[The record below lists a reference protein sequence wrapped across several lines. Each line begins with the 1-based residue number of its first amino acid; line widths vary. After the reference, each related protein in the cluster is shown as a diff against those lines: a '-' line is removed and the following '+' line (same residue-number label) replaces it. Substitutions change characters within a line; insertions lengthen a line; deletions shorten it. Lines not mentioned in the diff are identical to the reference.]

1 MKIFLKPISFSSRDV
16 STESLICE
24 NERVVLQ
31 TCFCTTRSVEIEQLS
46 GAFCSVKFLAQQKAR
61 KFVWKSNL
69 QRKKG
74 ISISGTEVRR
84 HLSGEI
90 FLLFQASQIFPK
102 FLSNLVQYNS
112 LGHSK
117 LPFFKFLRQL
127 PENFCYL
134 RPWRNVSG
142 EKFCGKIFSAY
153 RDILNLPNF
162 VALSEEKTP
171 QEVMKKRNVLPRY
184 PIWRECGR
192 LNTQEGSEAFNLAE
206 KKTFL
211 IRNSVNVEITSSIL
225 ARWPNQGSKA
235 KNATCAL
242 SIHIHAQA
250 NNRHQDKREKEAWA
264 WAISFRENRFDF
276 RGNPLQF

>member
-1 MKIFLKPISFSSRDV
+1 M
-16 STESLICE
+16 
-24 NERVVLQ
+24 
-31 TCFCTTRSVEIEQLS
+31 
-46 GAFCSVKFLAQQKAR
+46 
-61 KFVWKSNL
+61 
-69 QRKKG
+69 
-74 ISISGTEVRR
+74 SGTEVKTAFIRNF
-84 HLSGEI
+84 

-153 RDILNLPNF
+153 RDIPNLPNF

-171 QEVMKKRNVLPRY
+171 QEVMKMRNLLPRD
-184 PIWRECGR
+184 PIWKESGQ

-211 IRNSVNVEITSSIL
+211 IRKSVNVEITSNIL
-225 ARWPNQGSKA
+225 ARWTIQGSKA
-235 KNATCAL
+235 KTQQLHCQFKFLLKQTSGTETN
-242 SIHIHAQA
+242 
-250 NNRHQDKREKEAWA
+250 EKKAWA
-264 WAISFRENRFDF
+264 WANSFRGNRLDF
-276 RGNPLQF
+276 RGNPLYF